1 MPIYTGLL
9 DLVGN
14 TPVVELRHAS
24 GEDRHGV
31 HLFAK
36 LEGYNPTGSI
46 KDRPAAYIIRKL
58 LLDGEINREST
69 IIESSSGNFGVAL
82 AAVCRAEGLRF
93 ICVVDPLIL
102 SNNRFLLE
110 QYGAEIDQ
118 VTTRDDSGGY
128 LKARIARV
136 QELERRISGAR
147 WINQYANPGNASAH
161 YFGTGME
168 IYKSFADVGL
178 DYVFVP
184 VSSGGTVTGVSQLL
198 KSLFPRIVVVAVD
211 TVGSVIFGGPP
222 NPRHIPGMGS
232 SIQPEILQHAAID
245 HVVMVS
251 EQDIVKS
258 CTELLQ
264 GYGLFV
270 GGSSGAAY
278 RGAQQY
284 FQDPS
289 HRVSIPASGYPRW
302 RNHERAKPNV
312 LLIFPDRGDRYQSTI
327 YDQGWVD
334 RTLAR

>member
-1 MPIYTGLL
+1 
-9 DLVGN
+9 
-14 TPVVELRHAS
+14 VVELHPLRGDDQ
-24 GEDRHGV
+24 GEV

-58 LLDGEINREST
+58 LLDGEIGRGST

-102 SNNRFLLE
+102 PHNRFLME

-128 LKARIARV
+128 LKHRIARV
-136 QELERRISGAR
+136 QELEQQIPGAR
-147 WINQYANPGNASAH
+147 WINQYANAGNASAH

-168 IYKSFADVGL
+168 IYKAFADVGL
-178 DYVFVP
+178 DHVFVP
-184 VSSGGTVTGVSQLL
+184 VSSGGTITGVSQVL
-198 KSLFPRIVVVAVD
+198 KSLFPRIIIVAVD
-211 TVGSVIFGGPP
+211 TTGSVIFGGPP
-222 NPRHIPGMGS
+222 NRRHIPGMGS
-232 SIQPEILQHAAID
+232 SIRPEILEHAAID

-264 GYGLFV
+264 DYGLFV
-270 GGSSGAAY
+270 GGSSGAAHQ
-278 RGAQQY
+278 GARQY
-284 FQDPS
+284 FQDPA
-289 HRVSIPASGYPRW
+289 HLTDIPAPGYPRW
-302 RNHERAKPNV
+302 RNHTRAKPNA

-327 YDQGWVD
+327 YDQRWVE
-334 RTLAR
+334 RTLAG